1 MFKFVYHDKQRTRS
15 NATRSN
21 VVIDDFL
28 YEWLNEHPDVYLITG
43 MLDITDKG
51 NDYTKV
57 QFKIHTENSVNEFID
72 SHKNVT
78 ETFSMNEWLAE
89 LHNTGTETDLQ
100 LFEDCN
106 PEMVIPVDKI
116 YFKLQDRSKRDMTS
130 TTFVESVVNVI
141 FNDNED
147 PIIKDLVQRGFIN
160 DDMFCCN

>member
-1 MFKFVYHDKQRTRS
+1 M
-15 NATRSN
+15 
-21 VVIDDFL
+21 
-28 YEWLNEHPDVYLITG
+28 
-43 MLDITDKG
+43 
-51 NDYTKV
+51 
-57 QFKIHTENSVNEFID
+57 
-72 SHKNVT
+72 
-78 ETFSMNEWLAE
+78 
-89 LHNTGTETDLQ
+89 HNTGTETDLQ